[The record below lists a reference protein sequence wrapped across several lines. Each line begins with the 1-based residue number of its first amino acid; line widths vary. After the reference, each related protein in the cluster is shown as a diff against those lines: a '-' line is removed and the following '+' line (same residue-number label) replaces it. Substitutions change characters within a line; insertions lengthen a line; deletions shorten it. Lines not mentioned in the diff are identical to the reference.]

1 MERVNEVD
9 VMRIVFAL
17 GVLLAA
23 VAVVGATLEH
33 ASERLLYGI
42 IGALGAIATA
52 AWVLFALDPSA
63 DLAYPAAGLT
73 VCLVLAVGAIGI
85 RRGIFHARKVEG
97 EIARAEARLA
107 AQVTRGGDE
116 RAAELERVL
125 ARARAEALSLMG
137 GEERRIVEPRRSAIA
152 EHERASARE
161 LNDALADTQRRVEQR
176 LAAWGEDPQRAQVNL
191 FDQLQRLAARQ
202 RRLIEEAEERLAA
215 DAERLESESE
225 AQREALV

>member
-23 VAVVGATLEH
+23 VAVVGATLER

-42 IGALGAIATA
+42 IGGLGAIATA
-52 AWVLFALDPSA
+52 AWILFALDPSTA
-63 DLAYPAAGLT
+63 LAYPAAGLT
-73 VCLVLAVGAIGI
+73 LCLLVAVGAVGI

-97 EIARAEARLA
+97 EIARAEARLT
-107 AQVTRGGDE
+107 AQVTRGADE

-125 ARARAEALSLMG
+125 ARARAESLALD
-137 GEERRIVEPRRSAIA
+137 RREGAKDLRLPPNAIP

-161 LNDALADTQRRVEQR
+161 LNDAL
-176 LAAWGEDPQRAQVNL
+176 
-191 FDQLQRLAARQ
+191 
-202 RRLIEEAEERLAA
+202 
-215 DAERLESESE
+215 
-225 AQREALV
+225 